1 MGEPQFP
8 IFNRDCVFGH
18 CKVVYPQ
25 LRLPAK
31 PMGVFADIGFGAAQS
46 GGWGA
51 AQLRR
56 YAAYIATLRGL
67 YKAPV
72 LAVVPDVFGDAA
84 RNIALAREFLGVINK
99 SLGSFRGVRFLIVL
113 HRLGGH
119 VSEYADVIAKYRESG
134 LDVGIAI
141 PSKVSDVREP
151 AIACKEDPRACA
163 ERIIWAVNSIGLP
176 NIHVHLLGVRKQTLR
191 ALLAWGYVPSSAD
204 TDVYRLV
211 SSNELRRSCLGDGR
225 YMIDPNRC
233 SPETWLR
240 EWLKGVCYERGN
252 TNHTSSTPF
261 RETH

>member
-1 MGEPQFP
+1 VGEPPIP
-8 IFNRDCVFGH
+8 IFNRDCVFGY

-31 PMGVFADIGFGAAQS
+31 PMGVFADIGIEAAQS

-72 LAVVPDVFGDAA
+72 LAVVPDVFLDAA
-84 RNIALAREFLGVINK
+84 RNIALAREFLKVVSNNK
-99 SLGSFRGVRFLIVL
+99 PRWGGVRLLIVL
-113 HRLGGH
+113 HVLGGH
-119 VSEYADVIAKYRESG
+119 VSEYSDVIAKYREAG

-151 AIACKEDPRACA
+151 AIACKENPRACA
-163 ERIIWAVNSIGLP
+163 ERVVWAVNSIGLP
-176 NIHVHLLGVRKQTLR
+176 NIHVHLLGVRKQTLKT
-191 ALLAWGYVPSSAD
+191 LLSYGFVPSSVD
-204 TDVYRLV
+204 TDAYRLV

-225 YMIDPNRC
+225 YMMDETRC
-233 SPETWLR
+233 SPETWLK
-240 EWLKGVCYERGN
+240 EWLKGVL
-252 TNHTSSTPF
+252 
-261 RETH
+261 

>member
-1 MGEPQFP
+1 MNEPPIP
-8 IFNRDCVFGH
+8 IFNRDCIFGH

-31 PMGVFADIGFGAAQS
+31 PMGVFADIGFNAALQD

-72 LAVVPDVFGDAA
+72 LAVVPDIFLNAP
-84 RNIALAREFLGVINK
+84 RNIALAREFLKVVSNNK
-99 SLGSFRGVRFLIVL
+99 PRWGGVRFLIVL
-113 HRLGGH
+113 HVLSGH
-119 VSEYADVIAKYRESG
+119 VSEYADVIAEYRESG

-163 ERIIWAVNSIGLP
+163 ERVVWAVNSIGLP
-176 NIHVHLLGVRKQTLR
+176 NIHVHLLGVRKQTLK
-191 ALLAWGYVPSSAD
+191 ALLSYGFVPSSVD
-204 TDVYRLV
+204 TDAYRLV

-225 YMIDPNRC
+225 YMIDETRC
-233 SPETWLR
+233 TPEAWLR
-240 EWLKGVCYERGN
+240 EWLRGLL
-252 TNHTSSTPF
+252 
-261 RETH
+261 

>member
-1 MGEPQFP
+1 MGEPPFP

-18 CKVVYPQ
+18 CKIVYPQ

-31 PMGVFADIGFGAAQS
+31 PMGVFADIGYKVAQN

-84 RNIALAREFLGVINK
+84 RNMALAGEFLKVVSNNRPRWG
-99 SLGSFRGVRFLIVL
+99 GVRFLIVL
-113 HRLGGH
+113 HKLGGH

-141 PSKVSDVREP
+141 PSKASDVREP

-163 ERIIWAVNSIGLP
+163 ERVVWAVNSIGLP
-176 NIHVHLLGVRKQTLR
+176 NIHVHLLGVRKLTLK
-191 ALLAWGYVPSSAD
+191 ALLAWGYVPSSVD
-204 TDVYRLV
+204 TDAYRLV
-211 SSNELRRSCLGDGR
+211 SSNGLRRSCLGDGR

-233 SPETWLR
+233 SPEVWLKEWLR
-240 EWLKGVCYERGN
+240 NVL
-252 TNHTSSTPF
+252 
-261 RETH
+261 